1 MKQIELYIDRGYGE
15 KSLILSSQP
24 ISFSEKYL
32 IDADFVKDV
41 PGLIVFNSSGFS
53 PPPFIKGSRVL
64 RSIREKSRK
73 KFHNWKKIISINDSD
88 LNFFNFLDYDQFE
101 EDKNS
106 KYWGVW
112 VSEEK
117 FKKTTLIA
125 LNFPIWTFRI
135 QWEKA
140 NNDQKF
146 LEDNYSML
154 YRIVLSSIDAYLNF
168 KTSEYSS
175 ILFADIGGG
184 QKLSQELNTIRIKI
198 LAESIAAWLTNTN
211 KLDQVIISCGANN
224 GVNPT
229 DIMSA
234 WSKQI
239 GDLKGTEEEYGEA
252 LELRAANAKLCNG
265 IARLDIVIH
274 KYEYIIYILKET
286 SKNFALK
293 EHLFLEVDLIQAR
306 KILETILEVILK
318 LNNLKH
324 KKANLFKYIERLEKS
339 SKIAAWMTSYCH
351 TIRMLGNQ
359 GAHFNDGSKKNPE
372 RLETRDLIVLH
383 ATLNRV
389 LAFFQKELEIK
400 G

>member
-1 MKQIELYIDRGYGE
+1 MKQIELYLDRGYGE
-15 KSLILSSQP
+15 KSLILSSMP
-24 ISFSEKYL
+24 ISLSEKHL
-32 IDADFVKDV
+32 IDADFVKDT
-41 PGLIVFNSSGFS
+41 PSLIVFNVANF

-64 RSIREKSRK
+64 RSIRDTSSK

-88 LNFFNFLDYDQFE
+88 LNFFNFLDYDSFE
-101 EDKNS
+101 RDESS
-106 KYWGVW
+106 KYWAVW

-117 FKKTTLIA
+117 SKKTTLIA
-125 LNFPIWTFRI
+125 LNFPIWTFRV

-140 NNDQKF
+140 NNDLSF
-146 LEDNYSML
+146 LEHNYSML

-168 KTSEYSS
+168 KMSKYSS

-184 QKLSQELNTIRIKI
+184 QKLSQELNTVRIKI

-211 KLDQVIISCGANN
+211 KLDQVIISCGATN

-234 WSKQI
+234 WSKQM
-239 GDLKGTEEEYGEA
+239 GDIKGTEEEYGEA
-252 LELRAANAKLCNG
+252 LELRATNAKLCNE
-265 IARLDIVIH
+265 ITRSSIVIQ
-274 KYEYIIYILKET
+274 KYENIIHTLKET

-306 KILETILEVILK
+306 KVLETILEVILK

-324 KKANLFKYIERLEKS
+324 KKAPLIRLIQRLEES
-339 SKIAAWMTSYCH
+339 SKIAAWMISYCH

-359 GAHFNDGSKKNPE
+359 GAHFNDGLKKNPE

-389 LAFFQKELEIK
+389 LAFFKKELEVK

>member
-1 MKQIELYIDRGYGE
+1 MKQIELYLDRGYGE
-15 KSLILSSQP
+15 KSLILSSMP
-24 ISFSEKYL
+24 ISLSEKHL
-32 IDADFVKDV
+32 IDADFVKDT
-41 PGLIVFNSSGFS
+41 PSLIVFNVANF

-64 RSIREKSRK
+64 RSIRDTSSK

-88 LNFFNFLDYDQFE
+88 LNFFNFLDYDSFE
-101 EDKNS
+101 KDESS

-125 LNFPIWTFRI
+125 LNFPIWTFRV
-135 QWEKA
+135 QWGKA
-140 NNDQKF
+140 NNDLSF
-146 LEDNYSML
+146 LEHNYSML

-168 KTSEYSS
+168 KMSKYSS

-184 QKLSQELNTIRIKI
+184 QKLSQELNTVRIKI

-211 KLDQVIISCGANN
+211 KLDQVIISCGATN

-234 WSKQI
+234 WSKQM
-239 GDLKGTEEEYGEA
+239 GDIKGTEEEYGEA
-252 LELRAANAKLCNG
+252 LELRATNAKLCNE
-265 IARLDIVIH
+265 ITRSSIVIQ
-274 KYEYIIYILKET
+274 KYENIIHTLKET

-306 KILETILEVILK
+306 KVLETILEVILK

-324 KKANLFKYIERLEKS
+324 KKAPLIRLIQRLEES

-359 GAHFNDGSKKNPE
+359 GAHFNDGLKKNPE

-389 LAFFQKELEIK
+389 LAFFKKELEAK